1 MEILDS
7 VFRILPCKECFECSL
22 ILQEQT
28 LKRKGCASD
37 LRVFCVSCGWV
48 KDFISSHKVRNQWCF
63 EANRRLVY
71 SMRSFDCGL
80 AAAKLFFR
88 LINMPQPSRQTPNA
102 LDNKALL
109 KATKA
114 VLVETMTSAAE
125 EIHSLKHAF
134 QDGLVKCN
142 ACCDGTWQRRGSSSL
157 NGCVTAISLET
168 RKILDVLLLS
178 KVCKKCR
185 EYGKKN

>member
-1 MEILDS
+1 
-7 VFRILPCKECFECSL
+7 
-22 ILQEQT
+22 
-28 LKRKGCASD
+28 
-37 LRVFCVSCGWV
+37 
-48 KDFISSHKVRNQWCF
+48 
-63 EANRRLVY
+63 
-71 SMRSFDCGL
+71 MRSFDCGL

-114 VLVETMTSAAE
+114 VSVETMTSAAE

-142 ACCDGTWQRRGSSSL
+142 ACCDGTWQRRGFSSL

-168 RKILDVLLLS
+168 RKILDVVPLS